1 MSQDYILRVI
11 EQVTQMLAAILAL
24 RKAGRNAEAA
34 KEIEAVC
41 LQTVGLPL
49 NLVNRSSPETILQL
63 LESGGGT
70 QHVRVVMLAE
80 LLLQHAEL
88 SDAAGKNREAMI
100 SRAQA
105 HSLLARNID
114 SLSPDE
120 QAVYR
125 PKLEAI
131 AERLKGSNLNI

>member
-1 MSQDYILRVI
+1 
-11 EQVTQMLAAILAL
+11 MLAAILAL
-24 RKAGRNAEAA
+24 RKAGRDAEAA
-34 KEIEAVC
+34 KKVEAFC

-49 NLVNRSSPETILQL
+49 NLVKRSSPETIMQL

-70 QHVRVVMLAE
+70 QHVRATMLAE
-80 LLLQHAEL
+80 LLLQDAEL
-88 SDAAGKNREAMI
+88 SNAAGKDREAMI

-105 HSLLARNID
+105 HSLLTYSID

-125 PKLEAI
+125 PKLEVI
-131 AERLKGSNLNI
+131 AEAMMRQVLPEK

>member
-70 QHVRVVMLAE
+70 RHVRAVMLAE
-80 LLLQHAEL
+80 LLLQDAEL
-88 SDAAGKNREAMI
+88 SEVAAKGGEAAI
-100 SRAQA
+100 S
-105 HSLLARNID
+105 LA
-114 SLSPDE
+114 
-120 QAVYR
+120 
-125 PKLEAI
+125 
-131 AERLKGSNLNI
+131 